1 MEYTLLEPDDPAH
14 GTIIDLK
21 ELQIFNIC
29 QSRKLA
35 IAETFPALNVP
46 LGLSKWDFQ
55 DYALAYGQVFL
66 MEVLLQLW
74 KAEKKDFIC
83 IPRNILIH
91 RTNKFTVP
99 IGEEVRCNINHNSC
113 FNSRKQDYN
122 TGTFIF
128 ILYLFDRSFGH
139 QINISRQS

>member
-83 IPRNILIH
+83 LPRNLLIN
-91 RTNKFTVP
+91 RSNKFTVP
-99 IGEEVRCNINHNSC
+99 IGEEVCYDVRVMSYKVGNNGSCWHYFHNC
-113 FNSRKQDYN
+113 LK
-122 TGTFIF
+122 
-128 ILYLFDRSFGH
+128 LP
-139 QINISRQS
+139 